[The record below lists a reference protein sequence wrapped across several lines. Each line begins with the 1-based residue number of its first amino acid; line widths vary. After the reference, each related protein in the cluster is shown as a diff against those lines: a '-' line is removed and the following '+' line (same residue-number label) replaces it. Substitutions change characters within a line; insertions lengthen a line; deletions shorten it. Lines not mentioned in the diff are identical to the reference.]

1 MDRYYTLEFFIIP
14 APDGL
19 PSNFLYPAHFDSVE
33 SAKIAAEY
41 WLGSGAFKAVKCK
54 YVEEN
59 SAQWSTIRVLD
70 IPFFLRADGTG
81 GYA

>member
-19 PSNFLYPAHFDSVE
+19 PSNFLYPSHFDDVDA
-33 SAKIAAEY
+33 AKVAAEY
-41 WLGSGAFKAVKCK
+41 WLKLGAFNAVKCK
-54 YVEEN
+54 YVENGEP
-59 SAQWSTIRVLD
+59 WSTISVLD
-70 IPFFLRADGTG
+70 IPFFIRADGTG